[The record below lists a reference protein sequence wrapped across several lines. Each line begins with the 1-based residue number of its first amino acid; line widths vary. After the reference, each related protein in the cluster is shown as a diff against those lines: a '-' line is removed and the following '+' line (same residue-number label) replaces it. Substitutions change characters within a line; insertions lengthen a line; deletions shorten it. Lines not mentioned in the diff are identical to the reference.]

1 MTLSPVP
8 SRPLP
13 PIEPGAVPTLREV
26 RLARR
31 VQARLFPQHA
41 VTEGSLEA
49 AGFSRPAA
57 GVGGDFFDFLP
68 IAPGRIALA
77 IGDACG
83 KGLPAALI
91 VTALQSALRSHYA
104 LPAGDLPARVR
115 ALNRLLYELTEPEHY
130 ATLFLGEYDD
140 ASGQLR
146 YANCGHP
153 TPLIVR
159 RDGAVLRLD
168 STGVPLGLFP
178 SWRGDTDA
186 TGLEP
191 GDALLLV
198 TDGISERVDATGAFV
213 SESRLIEVFHAG
225 RARAIDLL
233 VREMVDG
240 MPGAGGAFPCD
251 DATVVVARRRAAR

>member
-1 MTLSPVP
+1 MTLAPVP

-13 PIEPGAVPTLREV
+13 PIEPGAVPSLREV

-104 LPAGDLPARVR
+104 LPAGDLAARVR
-115 ALNRLLYELTEPEHY
+115 ALNRLLFELTAPEHY

-153 TPLIVR
+153 TPLVLR
-159 RDGAVLRLD
+159 RDGAVERVD
-168 STGVPLGLFP
+168 ATGVPLGLFP
-178 SWRGDTDA
+178 SWQGDTEA
-186 TGLEP
+186 TALAP

-198 TDGISERVDATGAFV
+198 TDGISERIDATGAFV
-213 SESRLIEVFHAG
+213 SEGRLIDAF
-225 RARAIDLL
+225 RARQTRPLDLL
-233 VREMVDG
+233 VRELVDE

>member
-1 MTLSPVP
+1 MTAAPAL

-41 VTEGSLEA
+41 VIEGTLEA

-104 LPAGDLPARVR
+104 LPSGDLAARVR

-140 ASGQLR
+140 ASGQFC

-153 TPLIVR
+153 APLAIR
-159 RDGAVLRLD
+159 HDGSTGRLD

-178 SWRGDTDA
+178 AWRGDAQVTTLA
-186 TGLEP
+186 P

-198 TDGISERVDATGAFV
+198 TDGISERVDATGDFV
-213 SESRLIEVFHAG
+213 SEQQLVDAYRAG

-233 VREMVDG
+233 VRELVDA
-240 MPGAGGAFPCD
+240 MPGAGGAFPSD

>member
-1 MTLSPVP
+1 MTLAPAP
-8 SRPLP
+8 ARPLP
-13 PIEPGAVPTLREV
+13 PIDPDAIPSLREV

-104 LPAGDLPARVR
+104 LPAGDLAARVR
-115 ALNRLLYELTEPEHY
+115 ALNRLLFDLTEPEHY

-140 ASGQLR
+140 DSGQLC

-153 TPLIVR
+153 APLVVR
-159 RDGAVLRLD
+159 HDVAVERLD
-168 STGVPLGLFP
+168 STGVPLGLFA
-178 SWRGDTDA
+178 SWRGDTGTTLLA
-186 TGLEP
+186 P

-198 TDGISERVDATGAFV
+198 TDGISERIDATGDFV
-213 SESRLIEVFHAG
+213 SEQQLVDAFRAG

-233 VREMVDG
+233 VRELVDA
-240 MPGAGGAFPCD
+240 MPGAGGAVPSD
-251 DATVVVARRRAAR
+251 DATVVVARQRAAR